1 MTAHRSV
8 SLFEASLPTANPL
21 AWRIMLE
28 RFVYPLWRQISITL
42 WGIGSAP
49 VLPGR
54 WVCAVACLVGVLL
67 GGCASLPDQVVR
79 RYSEAHRDVA
89 DSALARIAAATLAET
104 GDPSTPAE
112 PSAVSGLRLLPD
124 GDDAFEARLAL
135 VSAAEKSIDAQYYL
149 VADDRS
155 GRQFLRGLGDAAARG
170 VRVRLLVDDLN
181 AGATKGLLA
190 QLASLNNV
198 ELRMFNPLPVR
209 TGSLHSRVLLSL
221 HKLDQVNRRMHNK
234 LLLAD
239 NSFAITGG
247 RNIADEYF
255 GRSKPANFID
265 MDVLIAGSAVR
276 ELSDVFDTYWN
287 SALAYPLQSLIDVEG
302 IAKKRTAVQAGQPM
316 EFVPRAAQDDMERD
330 GLGAQLARQHVPL
343 QAARVRVIA
352 DTAAHPEPG
361 TPVVAMREGSVMRA
375 NLELLQSARQE
386 VLVVSPY
393 LIPMP
398 SMLDAFNA
406 ASAGGARISVVTNS
420 LATTDEPLA
429 HYGYARYREKLVR
442 MGIALYELMPV
453 NDPRIDNYSGTHQGS
468 LARLH
473 AKLAVVDR
481 RWFYVGSMNMDRRS
495 AHCNTELGLVVESTA
510 MAGDL
515 VDMIHRE
522 HFGGSYSVRQRLE
535 TGGIEW
541 AAPDGGQE
549 LRMTRDPVIG
559 WARRFGWSLLSS
571 LIDED
576 YL

>member
-1 MTAHRSV
+1 
-8 SLFEASLPTANPL
+8 
-21 AWRIMLE
+21 MLE
-28 RFVYPLWRQISITL
+28 RFVYPLSQRISMAL

-49 VLPGR
+49 RLSAR
-54 WVCAVACLVGVLL
+54 WVCAVAGLVGVLL

-104 GDPSTPAE
+104 DDPSTPAQRG
-112 PSAVSGLRLLPD
+112 AVSGLRLLPG

-135 VSAAEKSIDAQYYL
+135 VRAAEKSIDAQYYL

-155 GRQFLRGLGDAAARG
+155 GRQFLRGLADAAARG

-190 QLASLNNV
+190 EFASRDNV

-221 HKLDQVNRRMHNK
+221 HKFDQVNRRMHNK
-234 LLLAD
+234 LLVAD

-265 MDVLIAGSAVR
+265 MDVLIAGSAVH
-276 ELSDVFDTYWN
+276 ELSEVFDAYWN
-287 SALAYPLQSLIDVEG
+287 SALAYPLQSLIDVQRM
-302 IAKKRTAVQAGQPM
+302 AKNRPAVEVSLPI
-316 EFVPRAAQDDMERD
+316 EFVPHAAQDDVERD
-330 GLGAQLARQHVPL
+330 GLGAQLARQRVQL

-352 DTAAHPEPG
+352 DAVAHPEPRS
-361 TPVVAMREGSVMRA
+361 PDVAMREGSVMRA
-375 NLELLQSARQE
+375 NLDLLQSARQE

-398 SMLDAFNA
+398 SMLDAFDA

-453 NDPRIDNYSGTHQGS
+453 NDPRIDNYSGAHQGS

-495 AHCNTELGLVVESTA
+495 AHCNTELGLVVESGA
-510 MAGDL
+510 LAGEL

-522 HFGGSYSVRQRLE
+522 HFDASYSVRQRLE

-541 AAPDGGQE
+541 TVPDGGQD

-559 WARRFGWSLLSS
+559 WAQRIGWSLLSS